1 MLLWTRWVT
10 DVFISSFLSK
20 ILVLI
25 LLDFSSIWYFNSPS
39 GNWFFLASKT
49 FSFPDSTKFISF
61 FLSYFSFYPL
71 SEIEGLTPFLSHAQL
86 HLTVSIRVEFLCG
99 LVCCVCVWLMG
110 CRGPSHSSPSHWW
123 LTDETLEPDW
133 GNPLSPNRTLTL
145 WHFGHKQW
153 ISAVTTR
160 GWKVDIIL
168 FNSIALWCFCLPLT
182 QGFWGT
188 IFPVAQLP

>member
-1 MLLWTRWVT
+1 MLLWTSWVT

-20 ILVLI
+20 IVVLI

-39 GNWFFLASKT
+39 GNWISWFLRH
-49 FSFPDSTKFISF
+49 FPSQILLSLSLF

-133 GNPLSPNRTLTL
+133 GNPLSPTGRWHYGTLGISSGSVLSLCMVERSTL
-145 WHFGHKQW
+145 Y
-153 ISAVTTR
+153 
-160 GWKVDIIL
+160 D
-168 FNSIALWCFCLPLT
+168 LT
-182 QGFWGT
+182 
-188 IFPVAQLP
+188 P